1 MDDIAGVVHRPD
13 GRPQGVVALTHGA
26 GGSREAPLLQ
36 AICEEWARRGW
47 VAVRYNLP
55 YRRRRPKGPPPRFSG
70 CSARY
75 WLSIC
80 AQSASARVL
89 PRWRRIASVPT
100 SRSTG

>member
-13 GRPQGVVALTHGA
+13 GKPEGVVALTHGA

-55 YRRRRPKGPPPRFSG
+55 YRRRRPKGRKKNK
-70 CSARY
+70 
-75 WLSIC
+75 
-80 AQSASARVL
+80 
-89 PRWRRIASVPT
+89 RRKKKKGK
-100 SRSTG
+100 RKK